1 MARAKALEPASAGQF
16 NTVRL
21 LAEPRITARGLSE
34 VSGPA
39 AITCWDALAARAGE
53 PNPFFESWYLL
64 PALRGLDPA
73 GKVRLLVLE
82 SDGEW
87 LGLVPISLDSR
98 YYTYPLPQLCNWIH
112 GNCFLGLPLI
122 AKGYEAAF
130 WQALLDW
137 ADHNAAYGLFLHL
150 SHLPL
155 ESRACQILRSLL
167 AETSRNSALVHS
179 EERAL
184 LASPMSAE
192 EYWEASLSGKK
203 RKELRRQRNRLAE
216 LGTVAIEQT
225 RSAAGLAEW
234 MESFL
239 ALEAAGWKG
248 SAGSALASDPAT
260 HELFREAL
268 TGAAARGRL
277 ERTSITLDGQPIA
290 MLASFIAAPGSF
302 SFKTAFDE
310 AYSRFSPGV
319 LLQQTNLALLD
330 DPEVAWSDSCAAADH
345 PMIDHIWRERRTIG
359 RLSIAIGGAARRTLF
374 AGLAYLECGFKSG
387 TAKP

>member
-1 MARAKALEPASAGQF
+1 MARASALEPASAGQF
-16 NTVRL
+16 DTVRL
-21 LAEPRITARGLSE
+21 LAEPRVVARGLNE
-34 VSGPA
+34 VSSPL
-39 AITCWDALAARAGE
+39 AIARWDGLAASAGE

-64 PALRGLDPA
+64 PALQNLDPA

-82 SDGEW
+82 SDGAW
-87 LGLVPISLDSR
+87 LGLIPISLDRR

-112 GNCFLGLPLI
+112 GNCFVGLPLI

-130 WQALLDW
+130 WQALLSW
-137 ADHNAAYGLFLHL
+137 ADRNATYGLFLHL
-150 SHLPL
+150 SHLPM

-167 AETSRNSALVHS
+167 AETGRHSALVHS

-184 LASPMSAE
+184 LASSMSAE

-216 LGTVAIEQT
+216 LGEVTVEQT
-225 RSAAGLAEW
+225 RNSAGLADW
-234 MESFL
+234 TESFL
-239 ALEAAGWKG
+239 ALESAGWKG
-248 SAGSALASDPAT
+248 FAGSALASAAT
-260 HELFREAL
+260 TQSLFREAL
-268 TGAAARGRL
+268 VGAAARERL
-277 ERTSITLDGQPIA
+277 ERTSITLGGKPIA

-319 LLQQTNLALLD
+319 LLQNANLALLD
-330 DPEVAWSDSCAAADH
+330 DPEVAWCDSCAAADH

-359 RLSIAIGGAARRTLF
+359 RLSIAIGGNARRMLF

-387 TAKP
+387 AAKP